1 MPIYRGHRF
10 APPSKSVRGQMD
22 PRLDTFALLLIMID
36 LILLGLFAV
45 QCAKGQAAAESP
57 NRLILRMAMFSAI
70 PSLIGLG
77 LSWYMRGWVYIFALP
92 LLCASAAILPGLN
105 YVCASFLARPLVP
118 YTVIEVATRR
128 SYLVG
133 STPVTVHVYPGS
145 QEAVAA
151 MIRVLQDPQSPS
163 RSGAVVDAGII
174 GPSAAVAVP
183 FLDQIM
189 RDRDR
194 DMSFQASQS
203 LVKMG
208 EPGINALIEA
218 LKADQDR
225 VRLVAI
231 IGLQNA
237 GPLGKPA
244 IPELEKM
251 WSKSDPAMR
260 SQIDIAV
267 TNLRRQRDRS

>member
-1 MPIYRGHRF
+1 
-10 APPSKSVRGQMD
+10 
-22 PRLDTFALLLIMID
+22 
-36 LILLGLFAV
+36 
-45 QCAKGQAAAESP
+45 
-57 NRLILRMAMFSAI
+57 
-70 PSLIGLG
+70 
-77 LSWYMRGWVYIFALP
+77 MRRKWTYLFALP
-92 LLCASAAILPGLN
+92 LFCTSAAVLPGVN
-105 YVCASFLARPLVP
+105 YVCATYLAKPLVP

-128 SYLVG
+128 NYVVG
-133 STPVTVHVYPGS
+133 SAPVTVHVYPGS
-145 QEAVAA
+145 REAVADL
-151 MIRVLQDPQSPS
+151 IRVLQDPQSPS
-163 RSGAVVDAGII
+163 RSGAVIDAGII
-174 GPSAAVAVP
+174 GPAAAAAVP

-194 DMSFQASQS
+194 ELSYQASQS

-208 EPGINALIEA
+208 EPGIAALIEA
-218 LKADQDR
+218 LKAEQDR
-225 VRLVAI
+225 VRWVAI
-231 IGLQNA
+231 VALQNA